1 LHLRPTY
8 SYTYLL
14 LTHYRQ
20 LEKSNVKQKGK
31 GSAILKVGMSN
42 VNAYILTLTYGT
54 CFGVELTMNNVTASY
69 FYEYHGLSPATAGVF
84 ASCFGLMNI
93 FARSCGGILSDWANG
108 KFGVRGRLWAT
119 WCVQSCEGALCI
131 VLGLVTMHMKSPFDS
146 EEDIVGYTQVSK

>member
-1 LHLRPTY
+1 MLKDCSCKPTHLAPA
-8 SYTYLL
+8 
-14 LTHYRQ
+14 HYRQ
-20 LEKSNVKQKGK
+20 LEESNVKQKGK

-93 FARSCGGILSDWANG
+93 FARSCGGLLSDWKN
-108 KFGVRGRLWAT
+108 
-119 WCVQSCEGALCI
+119 ELCI
-131 VLGLVTMHMKSPFDS
+131 CCAA
-146 EEDIVGYTQVSK
+146 VGSLTWQ